1 MVKISLASAVLALTT
16 VSVAQASFL
25 GKALE
30 AAKFL
35 QQSPS
40 TPVNYFDEPHI
51 KYYLACGGGYMNGYI
66 QGFYANKSE
75 TVSAQCMGQST
86 LDSINAFKDDFTSGN
101 IQQIF

>member
-25 GKALE
+25 SKAFE

-35 QQSPS
+35 QQ
-40 TPVNYFDEPHI
+40 TPATPTNYFDDAHLR
-51 KYYLACGGGYMNGYI
+51 YYLACGSGYMNGYM

-75 TVSAQCMGQST
+75 TVGAQCMGQAT
-86 LDSINAFKDDFTSGN
+86 FDSIKDFRTDITSGN
-101 IQQIF
+101 L